1 MAASVPLQK
10 VTITFS
16 FRSLRVFCRY
26 DTVTFFEQSALH
38 KVLKTNKEFAPFFNA
53 PSVDNHREVGKY
65 KTQNRKHGSTEK
77 PWHSFCTNQKEDGPH
92 NLDKN
97 ANSDSVKVFE
107 HTAVFPMHLLNS
119 NVCDWDLETSGIRQH
134 RKGRERGWV
143 HLRARRVYHAA
154 GYSRKMAV
162 ISEMIKLRLPHIDL
176 QSIASIQN
184 GNVR

>member
-1 MAASVPLQK
+1 MVL
-10 VTITFS
+10 
-16 FRSLRVFCRY
+16 FRGEGV
-26 DTVTFFEQSALH
+26 
-38 KVLKTNKEFAPFFNA
+38 EFAPFFNA
-53 PSVDNHREVGKY
+53 SSVDNHCEGGKS
-65 KTQNRKHGSTEK
+65 KTQNRMHGSTEK

-134 RKGRERGWV
+134 RKGKERGWV

-154 GYSRKMAV
+154 GYSKKMAV

-176 QSIASIQN
+176 QSVASIQN

>member
-1 MAASVPLQK
+1 M
-10 VTITFS
+10 
-16 FRSLRVFCRY
+16 
-26 DTVTFFEQSALH
+26 
-38 KVLKTNKEFAPFFNA
+38 LKTNKEFAPFFNA
-53 PSVDNHREVGKY
+53 PSVDNHCEGGKS
-65 KTQNRKHGSTEK
+65 KTQKRKHGSTEK
-77 PWHSFCTNQKEDGPH
+77 PWHSFCTNQKEDGPQ

-134 RKGRERGWV
+134 RKGKERGWV

-154 GYSRKMAV
+154 GYSKKMAV

-176 QSIASIQN
+176 QSVASTQN